1 MAIADADP
9 SPMTRTRPV
18 VGLYNHATPGRPGQK
33 TIATMDI
40 AATLHEALLFAVA
53 GGLLALIMM
62 RWKPETR
69 PGLTPMLSILAIG
82 VAGLSALARFG
93 AGLEGTKAGIALRE
107 GVLVI
112 ATIGFI
118 RILLVF
124 IFQGVLARMSLPRI
138 LGDVLFALS
147 LVAYAIYRMDVLGVN
162 PFGLVTTSTVAV
174 GGIALSLRTTLANL
188 WGGLALQL
196 DNTYR
201 IGDWV
206 RVEGALG
213 QVVGIRWRYTSL
225 ATNNGETLIIPNSTL
240 VTNRVHVLAR
250 RGDLRIPWR
259 RPVEINVGYEWPPSR
274 VIDVIEAALARA
286 DMPNVAR
293 APAPSCICADF
304 EASSIKY
311 VVRYWLTDLSQ
322 DDLTDS
328 VVRLHAYAALRREGM
343 DVPITRA
350 EIFWN
355 PASDVR
361 IEEASRERDARIALL
376 VSLELFRPL
385 TDPERKAL
393 SAELKPA
400 PFVTGD
406 VITREGEPAESLYI
420 LARGQVGIFRD
431 AAQPAESPRQRLATL
446 SAPGYFGEMGL
457 LTGQA
462 RTATVVAEGEV
473 LCYRLDK
480 PGFEAILKAR
490 PEMAEGLSQTLAA
503 RQAANDATLAS
514 LSAEARARATGSRA
528 SDLVQ
533 KIRAFFGM

>member
-1 MAIADADP
+1 M
-9 SPMTRTRPV
+9 
-18 VGLYNHATPGRPGQK
+18 N
-33 TIATMDI
+33 I
-40 AATLHEALLFAVA
+40 AATLHEALLFSVA
-53 GGLLALIMM
+53 GGLLALVMM
-62 RWKPETR
+62 RWKPDSR
-69 PGLTPMLSILAIG
+69 PGLIPMLSILAIG
-82 VAGLSALARFG
+82 VAGLASLARFG
-93 AGLEGTKAGIALRE
+93 AGLEGTKAGIAVRE
-107 GVLVI
+107 GMLVI

-124 IFQGVLARMSLPRI
+124 IFQGVLARLTLPRI

-147 LVAYAIYRMDVLGVN
+147 LIVYAIYRMDVLGVN
-162 PFGLVTTSTVAV
+162 LAGIVTTSAILT
-174 GGIALSLRTTLANL
+174 GGIALSLRETLANL

-206 RVEGALG
+206 RVDDAMG

-225 ATNNGETLIIPNSTL
+225 ATNSGETLIIPNSAL
-240 VTNRVHVLAR
+240 VKNRVHVLAR

-259 RPVEINVGYEWPPSR
+259 RPIEISVGYEWPPSR
-274 VIDVIEAALARA
+274 VIDVIEAALARS
-286 DMPNVAR
+286 DMPNVSR
-293 APAPSCICADF
+293 APAPSCICSSF

-311 VVRYWLTDLSQ
+311 VVLYWLTDLSR
-322 DDLTDS
+322 DLLTDS
-328 VVRLHAYAALRREGM
+328 VVRLRAYAALSREGM
-343 DVPITRA
+343 EVPITRA

-361 IEEASRERDARIALL
+361 SEQAVRERDARIALL
-376 VSLELFRPL
+376 VSLELFRSL
-385 TDPERKAL
+385 TDMERKAL

-406 VITREGEPAESLYI
+406 VVTREGEPAESLYI
-420 LARGQVGIFRD
+420 LARGQVGIFRN
-431 AAQPAESPRQRLATL
+431 ALLPSESPRQRLATL

-462 RTATVVAEGEV
+462 RTATVIAEGEV

-490 PEMAEGLSQTLAA
+490 PELAESLSQTLAA

-533 KIRAFFGM
+533 KIRQFFGM

>member
-1 MAIADADP
+1 M
-9 SPMTRTRPV
+9 
-18 VGLYNHATPGRPGQK
+18 N
-33 TIATMDI
+33 I
-40 AATLHEALLFAVA
+40 AATLHEAMIFAVA
-53 GGLLALIMM
+53 GGVLALVMM
-62 RWKPETR
+62 RWKPESR
-69 PGLTPMLSILAIG
+69 AGLIPMLSILAIG
-82 VAGLSALARFG
+82 VAGLAALARFG
-93 AGLEGTKAGIALRE
+93 AGLEGAKAGIALRE
-107 GVLVI
+107 GMLVI

-118 RILLVF
+118 RILLGFV
-124 IFQGVLARMSLPRI
+124 FQGVLAQMTLPRI
-138 LGDVLFALS
+138 LADVIFALS
-147 LVAYAIYRMDVLGVN
+147 LAVYAIYRMDALGVN
-162 PFGLVTTSTVAV
+162 LAGIVTTSAILGTGV
-174 GGIALSLRTTLANL
+174 ALSLREPLTNL

-206 RVEGALG
+206 RVEGAMG

-225 ATNNGETLIIPNSTL
+225 ATNSGETLIIPNSTL
-240 VTNRVHVLAR
+240 IRNHVHVLAR

-259 RPVEINVGYEWPPSR
+259 RPVEINVGYEWAPSR
-274 VIDVIEAALARA
+274 VIEVIEAALLRA
-286 DMPNVAR
+286 DMVNVAA
-293 APAPSCICADF
+293 APAATCTCASF

-311 VVRYWLTDLSQ
+311 VVLYWLTDLSR
-322 DDLTDS
+322 DLLTDS
-328 VVRLHAYAALRREGM
+328 IVRLHAYAALAREGM
-343 DVPITRA
+343 EVPVTRA

-361 IEEASRERDARIALL
+361 AEQATRERDARIALL
-376 VSLELFRPL
+376 MSLELFRSL

-400 PFVTGD
+400 PFVKGD
-406 VITREGEPAESLYI
+406 VVTREGEPAESLYI

-446 SAPGYFGEMGL
+446 SAPAYFGEMGL

-462 RTATVVAEGEV
+462 RTATVVAQGEA

-490 PEMAEGLSQTLAA
+490 PELAESLSQTLAA

-533 KIRAFFGM
+533 KIRQFFGI

>member
-1 MAIADADP
+1 
-9 SPMTRTRPV
+9 
-18 VGLYNHATPGRPGQK
+18 
-33 TIATMDI
+33 MDI
-40 AATLHEALLFAVA
+40 AATLHDALLYAAA
-53 GGLLALIMM
+53 GGLLALAMM
-62 RWKPETR
+62 RWKPESR
-69 PGLTPMLSILAIG
+69 AGLIPMLTILAVA
-82 VAGLSALARFG
+82 VAGIASLARFG
-93 AGLEGTKAGIALRE
+93 AALMAMTAGTALRE
-107 GVLVI
+107 AFLAI
-112 ATIGFI
+112 AMIGFI

-124 IFQGVLARMSLPRI
+124 VFQGLLARMTLPRI

-147 LVAYAIYRMDVLGVN
+147 LVVYAIYRMDAMGVN
-162 PFGLVTTSTVAV
+162 LTSIVTTSAILT
-174 GGIALSLRTTLANL
+174 GGIALSLRETLANL

-206 RVEGALG
+206 RVEGAMG

-225 ATNNGETLIIPNSTL
+225 ATNSGETLIIPNSSL
-240 VTNRVHVLAR
+240 VKNHVHVLAR

-274 VIDVIEAALARA
+274 VIDVIETALARA

-293 APAPSCICADF
+293 APAPLCTCASFD
-304 EASSIKY
+304 ASSIKY
-311 VVRYWLTDLSQ
+311 SILYWLTDLSL
-322 DDLTDS
+322 DVLTDS
-328 VVRLHAYAALRREGM
+328 TIRLHAFAALSREGM

-361 IEEASRERDARIALL
+361 AEVALREREDRIALL

-406 VITREGEPAESLYI
+406 IVTREGEPAESLYI
-420 LARGQVGIFRD
+420 LARGQVGIFR
-431 AAQPAESPRQRLATL
+431 AGAQPAESPRQRLATL

-490 PEMAEGLSQTLAA
+490 PELAESLSQTLAA

-533 KIRAFFGM
+533 KIRQFFGI